1 MRLLS
6 FNLFIIFIIN
16 LGYVNSFLIPTKGL
30 NLFHLQ
36 QQQQQS
42 IFSTNLKQALTTPPP
57 NSFDDWLVFQKQVCL
72 KSILNNIGGD
82 FTIDNKDLLPGVVIA
97 SPSTSNPDYY
107 YQWTRD
113 SAIIINILIDHLSQT
128 PLHLINK
135 NSTSSLVHIIESY
148 IFNTQI
154 LQQLPNLSGDVDNL
168 ENLGEPKFH
177 VNLTAFNESW
187 GRPQRDGPG
196 LRSIAIMNYLS
207 LLNNTQHQPSF
218 SNLTMNDTSKIYHD
232 IIKPDLKY
240 SIEFWQ
246 FEGFD
251 LWEEIKGIHF
261 FTSLVQL
268 KSLTMGL
275 KFAQFYNDSFEFRL
289 DIMNS
294 IELLT
299 KYIELE
305 SGFINNEDSDGD
317 EDNEQQLLSK
327 SYIIS
332 SPKLFYTK
340 SRSGLDIASILA
352 VLYTHNNNN
361 ANDDDDNDFPYD
373 VDNGLVL
380 TTLRYLIQ
388 DMTLRYPINFQDNFQ
403 GVALGRYPED
413 IYDGY
418 GKSEGN
424 PWFISTA
431 TASELIYRLIYKL
444 KSNNQA
450 IIIDQKNIEFYR
462 EFIHSVSATEISN
475 NELKFET
482 HINEHPM
489 MIINKDDKLYD
500 ELINKLFHY
509 ADGFLKVVQKHVD
522 NNGDMNEQFNK
533 YIGFMQ
539 GAEKLTWSYGAV
551 FTAINWRNK
560 TLSIL

>member
-57 NSFDDWLVFQKQVCL
+57 NSFYDWLVFQKQVCL

-154 LQQLPNLSGDVDNL
+154 LQQLPNLSGNVDNL

-218 SNLTMNDTSKIYHD
+218 SNLTMNNTSKIYHD

-361 ANDDDDNDFPYD
+361 ANDDDDNDFPFD

-450 IIIDQKNIEFYR
+450 IIIDQKNIEFYK

-475 NELKFET
+475 NELKFEA
-482 HINEHPM
+482 HINGHPM

>member
-57 NSFDDWLVFQKQVCL
+57 NSFYDWLVFQKQVCL

-154 LQQLPNLSGDVDNL
+154 LQQLPNLSGNVDNL

-361 ANDDDDNDFPYD
+361 ANDDDDNDFPFD

-450 IIIDQKNIEFYR
+450 IIIDQKNIEFYK

-475 NELKFET
+475 NELKFEA
-482 HINEHPM
+482 HINGHPM

>member
-148 IFNTQI
+148 IFNTQV
-154 LQQLPNLSGDVDNL
+154 LQQLPNLSGNVDNL

-218 SNLTMNDTSKIYHD
+218 SNLTMNNTSKIYHD

-361 ANDDDDNDFPYD
+361 ANDDDDNDFPFD

-450 IIIDQKNIEFYR
+450 IIIDQKNIEFYK

-475 NELKFET
+475 NELKFEA
-482 HINEHPM
+482 HINGHPM